1 MPTHLKNIIF
11 LLLTVVLLSS
21 CQSKR
26 QLVWED
32 NFDGDNL
39 NSDIWNFELGDGCPN
54 LCGWG
59 NNELQVYTQNNH
71 ELKDGLLTITARHE
85 NSGYTSSKINTQGNR
100 EFQYGR
106 IEVKAKLPTGKGLWP
121 AFWMLGS
128 NIKEVGWPLCGEIDI
143 LEYVGKEPETIFT
156 TLHTADSHGSSI
168 NTRKDVVKGIEEGF
182 HVYAID
188 WTKDKIDFYI
198 DNNLFYSFLP
208 KNKSVE
214 VWPFD
219 QPFYMILNVAIGG
232 NFGGAEVDDSIF
244 PQEFVIDYVRVYQ

>member
-1 MPTHLKNIIF
+1 MRLFRIIQLF
-11 LLLTVVLLSS
+11 ILLTGFTLYA
-21 CQSKR
+21 QERK
-26 QLVWED
+26 LVWED
-32 NFDGDNL
+32 NFDGATL
-39 NSDIWNFELGDGCPN
+39 NNEVWNFELGDGCPN

-59 NNELQVYTQNNH
+59 NNELQIYTQDNH
-71 ELKDGLLTITARHE
+71 ELKDGLLTIRTRHE
-85 NSGYTSSKINTQGNR
+85 NGVYSSSKINTQGKR
-100 EFQYGR
+100 EFQYGK

-156 TLHTADSHGSSI
+156 TLHTSDSHGSSI
-168 NTRKDVVKGIEEGF
+168 NTRKDVVQGIEDGF
-182 HVYAID
+182 HIYSID

-198 DNNLFYSFLP
+198 DNKLFYSFLP

-232 NFGGAEVDDSIF
+232 NFGGTVVDNSVF

>member
-1 MPTHLKNIIF
+1 MIRITYNLI
-11 LLLTVVLLSS
+11 LLLILIGLSVYS
-21 CQSKR
+21 QDRK
-26 QLVWED
+26 LVWED
-32 NFDGDNL
+32 NFDGENL
-39 NSDIWNFELGDGCPN
+39 NSEIWNFELGDGCPN

-59 NNELQVYTQNNH
+59 NNELQIYTKKNH

-85 NSGYTSSKINTQGNR
+85 NGGYSSSKINTQGNR
-100 EFQYGR
+100 EFQYGK

-156 TLHTADSHGSSI
+156 TLHTADSYGSSI

-198 DNNLFYSFLP
+198 DNKLFYSFLP

>member
-1 MPTHLKNIIF
+1 MPEQLKNIIF

-59 NNELQVYTQNNH
+59 NNELQIYTQKNH
-71 ELKDGLLTITARHE
+71 ELKDGLLTISARHE
-85 NSGYTSSKINTQGNR
+85 NGGYSSSKINTQGNR

-106 IEVKAKLPTGKGLWP
+106 IEVNAKLPTGKGLWP

-188 WTKDKIDFYI
+188 WTKDKIDFFI
-198 DNNLFYSFLP
+198 DHKLFYSFIP